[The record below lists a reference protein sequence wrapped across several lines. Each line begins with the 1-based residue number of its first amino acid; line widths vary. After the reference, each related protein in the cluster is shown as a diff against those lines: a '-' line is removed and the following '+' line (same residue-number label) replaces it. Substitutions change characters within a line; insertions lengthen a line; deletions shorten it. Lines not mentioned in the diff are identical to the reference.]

1 MEPTDSLD
9 ASKIFVF
16 HCGLFYV
23 HIDRWSLESPWYS
36 VWYTKAVIACG
47 GGCWGILS
55 LCQKLVPLWFPS
67 ISWSWMTLY
76 IYTYVYDDM
85 GRPVCLKTCL
95 KTMHPKWTH
104 TDRFDGQDFHLRNGP
119 AMGEAAAALALG
131 EAGKCE
137 QSEMMTMM
145 MTMDRHSC
153 HLCAWNPRISS
164 ARTCKLWSGIRPFC
178 QEPPIDMGAFD
189 PMRFDS
195 SYVPTV
201 AKGLPPKLMATWL
214 RIAHAQCHQWHISL
228 LKRACAMSQA
238 SVSYTV
244 DSWGFGGTKSRFSS
258 NSSFQPGFAWFASL
272 ESTESN
278 YQFYLRKPCGKIRSA
293 SWACW
298 RWWKTDNLF
307 FFSEAPVCE
316 GSEVLQVWYF
326 HIFSMGIDISDVLVY
341 VYVYCGEYIYIYV
354 SYVRKILS
362 QSKTGHRRMKEV
374 F

>member
-1 MEPTDSLD
+1 
-9 ASKIFVF
+9 
-16 HCGLFYV
+16 
-23 HIDRWSLESPWYS
+23 
-36 VWYTKAVIACG
+36 
-47 GGCWGILS
+47 
-55 LCQKLVPLWFPS
+55 
-67 ISWSWMTLY
+67 
-76 IYTYVYDDM
+76 M